1 MQRRAGGGIVR
12 RPEALAVPD
21 TEQGMDASDENPRR
35 FLFSL
40 WEGGGNVA
48 PQIALAR
55 KLVRRGHTVR
65 VLADPSIRGDAE
77 AAGCE
82 FVPFRRAPHRMDR
95 SNESDF
101 IRDFEAKHP
110 VEAFTRIRDRLM
122 FGPALAF
129 AEDALEELA
138 REPADVVVSDF
149 ILLGVAAAAER
160 AGIPC
165 ALLVHTVYL
174 IPRPGIPAPG
184 PGFLPMRG
192 PVGRLRDA
200 FFGYMFLRTFQS
212 GFRALNEARARL
224 GLPPVG
230 SMREVL
236 GRAERVLVLAS
247 PSVDFGENGLPPN
260 TRYVGAQLDDP
271 AWAEPWDSPWPADH
285 LDPLVVVG
293 LSTTNQGQTRLA
305 QRAIDALGGLS
316 VRGLLTTGPAVDP
329 AHLAPPANV
338 VVCRSAPH
346 AQIFREAS
354 AVVTHA
360 GHGTVMR
367 ALAAGLPLVCIP
379 MGRDQGD
386 VAARVVASGA
396 GVRLSPKARP
406 EKLRSAVRE
415 VLSDPSFR
423 LKAQELARAIAA
435 ECAEERGVAE
445 LERLAAGTPST
456 RSAPLSASG
465 GRS

>member
-1 MQRRAGGGIVR
+1 MNAN
-12 RPEALAVPD
+12 A
-21 TEQGMDASDENPRR
+21 ENPRR

-55 KLVRRGHTVR
+55 KLVRRGHSVR

-82 FVPFRRAPHRMDR
+82 FVPFQRAPHRVDR
-95 SNESDF
+95 TNESDF
-101 IRDFEAKHP
+101 IRDFEARHP

-138 REPADVVVSDF
+138 REPADAVVSDF
-149 ILLGVAAAAER
+149 MLLGVAAAAER
-160 AGIPC
+160 AGLPS

-174 IPRPGIPAPG
+174 IPRPGVPGPG

-212 GFRALNEARARL
+212 GFPALNEARARL

-230 SMREVL
+230 SMREAL
-236 GRAERVLVLAS
+236 GGAERVLILAS
-247 PSVDFGENGLPPN
+247 PSFDFGEHGLPPN

-285 LDPLVVVG
+285 PDPLVVVG
-293 LSTTNQGQTRLA
+293 LSTTNQGQTPLA
-305 QRAIDALGGLS
+305 QRAIDALGGLP
-316 VRGLLTTGPAVDP
+316 VRGLLTTGPAVYP
-329 AHLAPPANV
+329 ADLTAPPNV
-338 VVCRSAPH
+338 TVRRSAPH
-346 AQIFREAS
+346 AQIFREAR
-354 AVVTHA
+354 AVVTHG

-367 ALAAGLPLVCIP
+367 ALAAGVPLVCIP

-386 VAARVVASGA
+386 VAARVVVSGA
-396 GVRLSPKARP
+396 GVRVSPKAGP
-406 EKLRSAVRE
+406 EKLRRVIRE
-415 VLSDPSFR
+415 VLFTPSFR
-423 LKAQELARAIAA
+423 LKAQDLARRIAA
-435 ECAEERGVAE
+435 EGAEERGVAE
-445 LERLAAGTPST
+445 LERLASLA
-456 RSAPLSASG
+456 AAAAAL
-465 GRS
+465 

>member
-1 MQRRAGGGIVR
+1 MSTMT
-12 RPEALAVPD
+12 D
-21 TEQGMDASDENPRR
+21 TPRR
-35 FLFSL
+35 YLFSL

-55 KLVRRGHTVR
+55 KLVRRGHSVR
-65 VLADPSIRGDAE
+65 VLADPSIRADAE

-82 FVPFRRAPHRMDR
+82 FIRFTRAPHRADR

-122 FGPALAF
+122 FGPAMAF

-138 REPADVVVSDF
+138 REPADAVVSDF
-149 ILLGVAAAAER
+149 VLLGVAAAAER
-160 AGIPC
+160 AGISC

-174 IPRPGIPAPG
+174 IPRPGVPAPG

-200 FFGYMFLRTFQS
+200 FFGHMFLRTFQS
-212 GFRALNEARARL
+212 GFPALNEARARL

-230 SMREVL
+230 NLRAVL
-236 GRAERVLVLAS
+236 GRADRVLVLAS
-247 PSVDFGENGLPPN
+247 PAFDFGERNLPPN

-271 AWAEPWDSPWPADH
+271 AWAEPWDSPWAPNH
-285 LDPLVVVG
+285 PDPLVVVG
-293 LSTTNQGQTRLA
+293 LSTTNQGQTPLA
-305 QRAIDALGGLS
+305 QRAMDALGGLP
-316 VRGLLTTGPAVDP
+316 VRGLLTTGPAVEP
-329 AHLAPPANV
+329 ADLRAPANV
-338 VVCRSAPH
+338 VVRRSAPH
-346 AQIFREAS
+346 ARIFGEAS

-396 GVRLSPKARP
+396 GVRVPAKATP
-406 EKLRSAVRE
+406 EELRDAVRE
-415 VLSDPSFR
+415 VLHSPGFR
-423 LKAQELARAIAA
+423 LKARELATRIAA
-435 ECAEERGVAE
+435 ECAEERGVTE
-445 LERLAAGTPST
+445 LERLAARG
-456 RSAPLSASG
+456 SG
-465 GRS
+465 AAVAV

>member
-1 MQRRAGGGIVR
+1 MSAI
-12 RPEALAVPD
+12 
-21 TEQGMDASDENPRR
+21 DENPRR

-48 PQIALAR
+48 AQIAVAR
-55 KLVRRGHTVR
+55 RLVRRGHSVR

-82 FVPFRRAPHRMDR
+82 FVPFTRAPHRWDR
-95 SNESDF
+95 SNDSDF
-101 IRDFEAKHP
+101 IRDFEARHP
-110 VEAFTRIRDRLM
+110 VEAFTRVRDRLM

-129 AEDALEELA
+129 AEDVLEELA
-138 REPADVVVSDF
+138 REPADAVVADF
-149 ILLGVAAAAER
+149 ILLGVGAAAER
-160 AGIPC
+160 AGVPC

-174 IPRPGIPAPG
+174 LPRPGVPAPG

-192 PVGRLRDA
+192 PIGRLRDA
-200 FFGYMFLRTFQS
+200 FFGHMFLRTFQS
-212 GFRALNEARARL
+212 GLPALNDARARL
-224 GLPPVG
+224 GLPAVG
-230 SMREVL
+230 SLRAAM

-247 PSVDFGENGLPPN
+247 PSFDFGEKNLPHN

-271 AWAEPWDSPWPADH
+271 SWAEPWDSPWPADH
-285 LDPLVVVG
+285 PDPLVVVG
-293 LSTTNQGQTRLA
+293 LSTTNQGQTPLA
-305 QRAIDALGGLS
+305 QRAIEALGGLP

-329 AHLAPPANV
+329 ADLTPPANV
-338 VVCRSAPH
+338 VVRRSSPH
-346 AQIFREAS
+346 AHVFREAR

-396 GVRLSPKARP
+396 GVRLSPKAGPR
-406 EKLRSAVRE
+406 ELRDAIQE
-415 VLSDPSFR
+415 VLFSPAFG
-423 LKAQELARAIAA
+423 LKAQELARHIAA
-435 ECAEERGVAE
+435 ESAEDRAVAE
-445 LERLAAGTPST
+445 LERLAARTP
-456 RSAPLSASG
+456 APALAL
-465 GRS
+465 